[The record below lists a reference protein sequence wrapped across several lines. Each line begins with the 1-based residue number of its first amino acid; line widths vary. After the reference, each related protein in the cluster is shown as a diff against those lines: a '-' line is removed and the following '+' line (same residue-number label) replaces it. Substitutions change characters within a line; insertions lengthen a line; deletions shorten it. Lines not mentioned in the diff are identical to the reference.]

1 MDKFFILDRDFTG
14 QLSENLDDYPN
25 GIVIPLN
32 KPYGWTSA
40 DAVRKIKFRLQK
52 HFHKKNIKVGHAG
65 TLDPLATGILLICIG
80 KATKVAE
87 ELQSHKKEY
96 IATVR
101 LGATTPSFD
110 AEKDIDQYFECKHIT
125 INSIEEVLAQ
135 FIGTIEQV
143 PPIFSAKL
151 IDGVRAYEIARD
163 GQERELKAST
173 ITIDSID
180 ILKFDERSNNHK
192 AVNIKEF
199 KDLKELP
206 VCDESSDLPAVTLRI
221 KCSKGTYI
229 RSIARDL
236 GISLGSGG
244 YLTYLQRS
252 RSGEFSIEKSVEF
265 EKILEI
271 F

>member
-1 MDKFFILDRDFTG
+1 MEKFFILDSDFVG
-14 QLSENLDDYPN
+14 QLSDNLDDYPN

-32 KPYGWTSA
+32 KPYCWTSA

-110 AEKDIDQYFECKHIT
+110 AEKEIDQFFETKHIT
-125 INSIEEVLAQ
+125 INSIEEALAQ

-151 IDGVRAYEIARD
+151 VDGVRAYEMARD
-163 GQERELKAST
+163 GQERELKASS
-173 ITIDSID
+173 ITIDKID
-180 ILKFDERSNNHK
+180 IIGFETNSHNHN

-199 KDLKELP
+199 KDIKSLP
-206 VCDESSDLPAVTLRI
+206 TTDEKSELPAVTLKI
-221 KCSKGTYI
+221 ECSKGTYI

-236 GISLGSGG
+236 GVALNSGG

-252 RSGEFSIEKSVEF
+252 RSGEFCIEKSVDF
-265 EKILEI
+265 EKVMEI